1 MAVAPRW
8 QPWYP
13 PLKTAQPKRIPWT
26 SRLQDGIISGISA
39 NPYGAFIFSPNHGA
53 LMSYELSDTERNAA
67 LQLNADYR
75 YDHFISKVAQH
86 QLLWV
91 LKGDKGLL
99 LLESEGDVC
108 LPLWPHPDYAQAW
121 IKDELASYE
130 LQSITLEIFLK
141 RWAEG
146 LEQDGIAVAV
156 FPLPDESGLVE
167 DASEL
172 AATLEEKLEQ
182 LDQPQA

>member
-1 MAVAPRW
+1 MGSYPAFAPDRTEAPFI
-8 QPWYP
+8 QP
-13 PLKTAQPKRIPWT
+13 TH
-26 SRLQDGIISGISA
+26 
-39 NPYGAFIFSPNHGA
+39 GAF
-53 LMSYELSDTERNAA
+53 MSYELSDTERNAA

-75 YDHFISKVAQH
+75 YDHFIAKVAQH

-108 LPLWPHPDYAQAW
+108 LPLWPHPEYAQAW
-121 IKDELASYE
+121 IQDELASYE
-130 LQSITLEIFLK
+130 LQSITLEVFLE

-146 LEQDGIAVAV
+146 LEQDNIAVAV
-156 FPLPDESGLVE
+156 FPLPDETGIVE

-172 AATLEEKLEQ
+172 AETLVEKLEQ
-182 LDQPQA
+182 LDQDPA